1 MNKTIVH
8 VYRWS
13 LGDCTG
19 NGLTNNVD
27 GGILFW
33 NCSREEAIEYCK
45 REGGDITKH
54 FIMKEREL
62 WGEDHSYAEP
72 LDIDY
77 WGKRGNQMFG
87 GNFIYTSNDNFYKYK
102 GEKIGRPIKVHDRFE
117 NY

>member
-1 MNKTIVH
+1 MNTTIVH

-45 REGGDITKH
+45 QLKEKNSNMDYAYIDGDSLRYYDK
-54 FIMKEREL
+54 
-62 WGEDHSYAEP
+62 
-72 LDIDY
+72 
-77 WGKRGNQMFG
+77 
-87 GNFIYTSNDNFYKYK
+87 
-102 GEKIGRPIKVHDRFE
+102 
-117 NY
+117 